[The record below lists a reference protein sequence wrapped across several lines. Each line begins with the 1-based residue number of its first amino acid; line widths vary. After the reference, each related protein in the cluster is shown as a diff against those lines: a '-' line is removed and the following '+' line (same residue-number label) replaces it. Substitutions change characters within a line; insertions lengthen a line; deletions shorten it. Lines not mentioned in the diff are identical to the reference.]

1 MKIKLNRIRLRVLII
16 ILIAAVVLCAVFLG
30 IRALDKNRYQVDQP
44 DSTDLYKDEDDAL
57 TYIDG
62 KWYAKRKNIE
72 TVLLIGLDKFEDAV
86 PDDSGYVNNQQSD
99 FLFLLLLDHE
109 NKTYTSL
116 HINRDSMAEIQ
127 RIGVDGRKV
136 DTITAQL
143 ALAHTYG
150 SGKED
155 SCKNTVSAVSGYL
168 YGTQIDHYISL
179 TMDAVADVNDMVG
192 GVTVTVLD
200 DFTPVDKS
208 LVKGTDVTLA
218 GSQALTYVRARGGLE
233 DSSNVRRMER
243 QRQYLHALHRQVEKK
258 MAESDDFLLSAI
270 LDISPYLV
278 SDCTINQL
286 ADIGNSMLEYS
297 GGDIRTIEGEAV
309 KGEKYMEFYADED
322 ALRDTVLEL
331 FYTEA
336 ENAE

>member
-1 MKIKLNRIRLRVLII
+1 MKIKLNRKR
-16 ILIAAVVLCAVFLG
+16 
-30 IRALDKNRYQVDQP
+30 IRALIVILITLAVFSTVFHFIRSWDRSRYQINLP
-44 DSTDLYKDEDDAL
+44 DSTDLYEDEDSAL
-57 TYIDG
+57 TYLNG
-62 KWYAKRKNIE
+62 KWYARRENIE

-86 PDDSGYVNNQQSD
+86 PDYSGYVNNQQSD
-99 FLFLLLLDHE
+99 FLLLLLIDHE
-109 NKTYTSL
+109 NETYTSL

-127 RIGVDGRKV
+127 RIGVDGKPV

-150 SGKED
+150 SGKEG
-155 SCKNTVSAVSGYL
+155 SCENTVSAVSGYL
-168 YGTQIDHYISL
+168 YGAEIDHYISL

-200 DFTPVDKS
+200 DFTPVDES
-208 LVKGTDVTLA
+208 LVKDTSVTLT
-218 GSQALTYVRARGGLE
+218 GSQALTYVRARGGLA

-243 QRQYLHALHRQVEKK
+243 QRQYLHALHQQVKTK
-258 MAESDDFLLSAI
+258 MAESESFLLDAI

-278 SDCTINQL
+278 SDCTVYQL
-286 ADIGNSMLEYS
+286 SDIGNTLMVYD
-297 GGDIRTIEGEAV
+297 GGGIRTIPGEAV

-322 ALRDTVLEL
+322 ALRDLVLEL

-336 ENAE
+336 ENAA